1 MDVSN
6 VLYDRY
12 VTGVKNLLI
21 GTTVRYYVE
30 TLGCQQNEAD
40 SEKIRAMAAAM
51 GYLPA
56 QSADVADLIVLNT
69 CAIRRHAE
77 LRALSLIGTFKKI
90 KDENPD
96 TVIGV
101 CGCMAAE
108 NHIVETLKK
117 SYPYVSF
124 SLEPNMLHL
133 FPQLVF
139 FALMEKRRVF
149 VFGEDKGEITT
160 DGIEAVRMQKHR
172 AWVSIMYGC
181 NNFCSYCIVPYV
193 RGRERSRDSAAVLK
207 ECREL
212 VAGGC
217 KEITLLGQNVNS
229 YRADVSFAEL
239 ISKVAE
245 IPGDFII
252 RFMTSHPKDVSDE
265 LIAAMKTYYP
275 KIAPCFHLPLQS
287 GSNRVLKAMN
297 RTYTRE
303 KYLETVKKLRAAVP
317 DIALTTDIIVGFP
330 NETDEEFEETYS
342 LVKEVGYD
350 SIYSFIFS
358 PREGTRA
365 ALMEDTVSEETK
377 NKRMA
382 RLLELAHSQSYEK
395 YAPYV
400 GKEVRILVDSD
411 AREGED
417 YYLGRTRD
425 NKLVRFQ
432 SNENRIG
439 EFVTVKIEKAS
450 PFDLIGTAL

>member
-1 MDVSN
+1 MDESTII
-6 VLYDRY
+6 YERY
-12 VTGVKNLLI
+12 VSGVKNYLARSEV
-21 GTTVRYYVE
+21 GYYVE

-40 SEKIRAMAAAM
+40 SEKIRAMAEACGYRPAAR
-51 GYLPA
+51 A
-56 QSADVADLIVLNT
+56 EDADLIVVNT

-77 LRALSLIGTFKKI
+77 LRALSLIGSYKKI
-90 KDENPD
+90 KDKNPD
-96 TVIGV
+96 TVIAV

-108 NHIVETLKK
+108 PHIAEQLKK
-117 SYPYVSF
+117 SFPYVSF

-133 FPQLVF
+133 FPKLLF
-139 FALMEKRRVF
+139 SALLEKRRVF
-149 VFGEDKGEITT
+149 IFGEDNGEIATE
-160 DGIEAVRMQKHR
+160 GIEAVRTQKHR
-172 AWVSIMYGC
+172 AWVSVMYGC

-212 VAGGC
+212 VASGY

-239 ISKVAE
+239 ISEVAE

-265 LIAAMKTYYP
+265 LIAAMKKYYP

-287 GSNRVLKAMN
+287 GSNAVLKAMN

-303 KYLETVKKLRAAVP
+303 KYLETVEKLRRAVP

-330 NETDEEFEETYS
+330 SETDEDFEQT
-342 LVKEVGYD
+342 LQIVKDVGFD
-350 SIYSFIFS
+350 GIFSFIFS

-365 ALMEDTVSEETK
+365 AHMEDKTEEKIK
-377 NKRMA
+377 NERMA
-382 RLLELAHSQSYEK
+382 RLLELSHEQTYAK
-395 YAPYV
+395 YAAFV
-400 GKEVRILVDSD
+400 GRDVRVLVDSD
-411 AREGED
+411 AREGEG

-432 SNENRIG
+432 SEENRIG
-439 EFVTVKIEKAS
+439 EFVTVRIEKAS
-450 PFDLIGTAL
+450 PFDLTGTAI